1 LSAAGASALG
11 PSLAVGPKALGALEL
26 VVVGVGE
33 LASLL
38 GAGGDEGS
46 SSGDSAG
53 VDELVGGEEAGLED
67 FGAED
72 FGAGVVDD
80 DLGAGTGDDFGVA
93 AGVLLSFGD
102 GAAFG
107 EDDLGAGAE
116 VGELLGEELAA
127 TAPATARKTS
137 ARTNN

>member
-11 PSLAVGPKALGALEL
+11 PEADGALEL
-26 VVVGVGE
+26 LVVAVGE
-33 LASLL
+33 PAWLL

-72 FGAGVVDD
+72 FGAEDFGAGVGDD
-80 DLGAGTGDDFGVA
+80 DLGAGTGEDFGVA

-107 EDDLGAGAE
+107 EDDLGAGDDD
-116 VGELLGEELAA
+116 GELLGEELAA
-127 TAPATARKTS
+127 TAPATARKMS